1 MRLTQRED
9 QIRWNEIDTEWN
21 TFEKKK
27 HKAKK
32 RERMY
37 VSVKEEERK

>member
-21 TFEKKK
+21 TFEKKNTK
-27 HKAKK
+27 QKSE
-32 RERMY
+32 RECMCL
-37 VSVKEEERK
+37 